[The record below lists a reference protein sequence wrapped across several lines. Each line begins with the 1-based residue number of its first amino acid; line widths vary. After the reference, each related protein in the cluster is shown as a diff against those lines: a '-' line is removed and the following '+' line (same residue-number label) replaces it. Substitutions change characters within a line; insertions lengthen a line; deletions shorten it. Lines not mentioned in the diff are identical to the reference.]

1 VFGHKWE
8 PAHGTIVESVVEQR
22 AIDGQHGLHEVR
34 VYTVDIRKGGGQHQR
49 VRVPAPPTLQGELP
63 AGTAVRLQVHGKSGE
78 VRFDPDNIAIRVNV
92 SSARDAL
99 HLARELRT
107 EMSSGGFGAAMQQF
121 ADLAQQQA
129 AAHPGATPQVH
140 VATAAQAQEMMQQLM
155 AGATSR
161 EDAQEKIRQWRES
174 LAAQAKAG
182 RSGGAGMSGGP
193 APAAPPVPSAPAAP
207 EGFSSGGP
215 ATFEEVTPA
224 APPVTPVAPAAPF
237 GSPAS
242 FDPVP
247 PASTFTNPASPA
259 NPFDVGGQFGPQPFP
274 ASQPAGSFG
283 GFGESK
289 SDRIAA
295 LQDQRD
301 RGQLTQQQY
310 ETLRQQIQD
319 EF

>member
-8 PAHGTIVESVVEQR
+8 PANGTIVGSVAEQR

-34 VYTVDIRKGGGQHQR
+34 VYTIDIRKSGGQHQR
-49 VRVPAPPTLQGELP
+49 VTVPAPPNLQGELP
-63 AGTAVRLQVHGKSGE
+63 AGTAVRLQVHGKTGE

-92 SSARDAL
+92 SSVRDAV

-107 EMSSGGFGAAMQQF
+107 EMSGGAFGAAVQQF
-121 ADLAQQQA
+121 AQMAQQQA
-129 AAHPGATPQVH
+129 AAHPGGTPEVH
-140 VATAAQAQEMMQQLM
+140 RMTAAQAQEMMQQLM

-161 EDAQEKIRQWRES
+161 EDAQEKIRQWRAD
-174 LAAQAKAG
+174 LAAQAKAA
-182 RSGGAGMSGGP
+182 RSGGTGMSGGHAP
-193 APAAPPVPSAPAAP
+193 APPPVLYAPAAP
-207 EGFSSGGP
+207 EGFSSAGP
-215 ATFEEVTPA
+215 ATFQQVTPA
-224 APPVTPVAPAAPF
+224 APPVPVTPATF

-242 FDPVP
+242 FGPVT
-247 PASTFTNPASPA
+247 PASTFPGPASPA

-274 ASQPAGSFG
+274 PRSPAGSFG

>member
-1 VFGHKWE
+1 MFGHKWE
-8 PAHGTIVESVVEQR
+8 PAHGTVVGSVVEQR

-34 VYTVDIRKGGGQHQR
+34 VYTIDIRKGGGQHQR
-49 VRVPAPPTLQGELP
+49 VTVPAPPTLQGELP

-92 SSARDAL
+92 SSVRDAV

-107 EMSSGGFGAAMQQF
+107 EMTGGAFGAAMQQF

-129 AAHPGATPQVH
+129 AAHPGGTPEVH
-140 VATAAQAQEMMQQLM
+140 RVTAAQAQEMMQQLM

-161 EDAQEKIRQWRES
+161 EDAQEKIRQWRAG
-174 LAAQAKAG
+174 LAAQAQAA
-182 RSGGAGMSGGP
+182 RSGGTGMSGGP
-193 APAAPPVPSAPAAP
+193 APAAPPVPPVPAAP
-207 EGFSSGGP
+207 EGFSSAGP
-215 ATFEEVTPA
+215 ATFEQVGPA
-224 APPVTPVAPAAPF
+224 APPVTPAATF
-237 GSPAS
+237 GPPAS

-247 PASTFTNPASPA
+247 PASTFPGPASPA

-274 ASQPAGSFG
+274 ASPPASFG

-301 RGQLTQQQY
+301 RGQLTPQQY

>member
-1 VFGHKWE
+1 MGSGARDVVGF
-8 PAHGTIVESVVEQR
+8 VVEQR
-22 AIDGQHGLHEVR
+22 AIDGQHGLRQVR
-34 VYTVDIRKGGGQHQR
+34 VYTIDIRQGGGQHQR
-49 VRVPAPPTLQGELP
+49 VTVPAPPTLQGELP

-92 SSARDAL
+92 SSVRDAV
-99 HLARELRT
+99 HLAREMRT
-107 EMSSGGFGAAMQQF
+107 EMGGGFGAAVQQF
-121 ADLAQQQA
+121 ADMAQQQA
-129 AAHPGATPQVH
+129 AAHPGGTPEVH
-140 VATAAQAQEMMQQLM
+140 RMTAAQAQEMMQQLM

-161 EDAQEKIRQWRES
+161 EDAREKIRQWRAD
-174 LAAQAKAG
+174 LTAQAKAA
-182 RSGGAGMSGGP
+182 RSGGTGMSGGP
-193 APAAPPVPSAPAAP
+193 APAAPAPSAPAAP
-207 EGFSSGGP
+207 EGFSSAGP
-215 ATFEEVTPA
+215 ATFEQVTPA
-224 APPVTPVAPAAPF
+224 APPVTSVTPAATS

-242 FDPVP
+242 FDPVT
-247 PASTFTNPASPA
+247 PASTFASPASPA

-274 ASQPAGSFG
+274 ASPPAGSFG

-310 ETLRQQIQD
+310 ESLRQQIQN